1 VGDGDRRRL
10 LDRALNVAGTLVIA
24 WGILLILT
32 LGLTAGGIASGLVL
46 APYGVAIIE
55 GNQRAVPLGWL
66 VALLTGVAALVD
78 GLPPVL
84 VLVWSGFFALAMFL
98 SDHRDYLRS

>member
-1 VGDGDRRRL
+1 VANSGLRPTL
-10 LDRALNVAGTLVIA
+10 HRALNVAGILVIA
-24 WGILLILT
+24 WGILLVLT
-32 LGLTAGGIASGLVL
+32 LGLTPGGIASGLVL

-78 GLPPVL
+78 GLPRVL